1 MVNILYK
8 QIFITLSLCV
18 LFGCASQEEAADGG
32 VDEGH
37 LRSTDCISK
46 SSIRDYK
53 VLDDSNLIITEGA
66 SRVYHM
72 ALDRRAFGLRSSRGI
87 GFQSSSSRVCAGFDS
102 MVVEEGFGPETYRI
116 KSIRRLTPEQAQ
128 NLLVRFGLAE
138 PEFEQP
144 RQPQEVEG
152 AEVEELD

>member
-1 MVNILYK
+1 MLNK
-8 QIFITLSLCV
+8 QLFIALSLCV
-18 LFGCASQEEAADGG
+18 LYGCASQEEGAEEV
-32 VDEGH
+32 VDETRF
-37 LRSTDCISK
+37 RSSDCISK

-66 SRVYHM
+66 SRMYHM
-72 ALDRRAFGLRSSRGI
+72 VLNRRAFGLRSKHGI
-87 GFQSSSSRVCAGFDS
+87 GFRSSSGRVCAGFDS
-102 MVVEEGFGPETYRI
+102 MVVEDAFSPQTYRI
-116 KSIRRLTPEQAQ
+116 KSIQRLTPEQAQ